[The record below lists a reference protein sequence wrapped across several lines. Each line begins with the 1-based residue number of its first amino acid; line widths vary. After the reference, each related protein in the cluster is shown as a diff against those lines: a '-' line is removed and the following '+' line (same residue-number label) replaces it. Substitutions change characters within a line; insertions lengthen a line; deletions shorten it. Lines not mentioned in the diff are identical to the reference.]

1 MSTEGPKTLH
11 YHIVIKDP
19 MDLGT
24 VSKKLKHCQYK
35 NKKEF
40 GNDLYLIYEN
50 CLTYNTNPASEYRK
64 HAIAMKRKT
73 DRLLARV
80 PEISIKERLDDMDDL
95 DDSDEE
101 EIKRGSTRERSM
113 THESF
118 EEITQHHHHHYG
130 GKHPQKGT
138 PLKPLTELDKENEE
152 LSMTNEIDTDKGEL
166 QNQLWREITKKT
178 RAKLTTD
185 VEKQYQFEFGNRH
198 AMHRS
203 SVDMERF
210 SMLEHLHHQP
220 ECTKKLIRC
229 SRTAFLRWIDR
240 HEGFSVYDSFD
251 LTSEDEDGFDG
262 GFFFASTKKCERPAP
277 TDEDDAIRTDLFLPE
292 YYIASGVPDIVGVPE
307 EYFPFDDLEDE
318 DENPLPSLD
327 IYPTTQPD
335 PNGLLDIMEKNIKK
349 LQANRYIYDKCTS
362 IRNNIPISLELS
374 STLSHDSPPP
384 MVDTGTPIPSS
395 SHQLTPPSIIVSQ
408 KASHQMLQR
417 SLSQVLEHAGFES
430 AQSTALNVLT
440 DLMAEYFSNI
450 GKTARK
456 YWDQHGKDMSGE
468 EILLHTLQENNVD
481 SIHTLETYVTEDIQK
496 YTNRLS
502 DTHRKLES
510 TYQDLI
516 TSAISETANDETDLF
531 QDEEAFIS

>member
-1 MSTEGPKTLH
+1 
-11 YHIVIKDP
+11 
-19 MDLGT
+19 MDLGI

-50 CLTYNTNPASEYRK
+50 CLAYNTNPASEYRK

-80 PEISIKERLDDMDDL
+80 PEISIKERLETDMDDL

-118 EEITQHHHHHYG
+118 EEITQQHHHHYG

-138 PLKPLTELDKENEE
+138 PLKPLTELDKEHEE
-152 LSMTNEIDTDKGEL
+152 LNMTNEIDTDKGEL
-166 QNQLWREITKKT
+166 QNQIWREITKKT

-185 VEKQYQFEFGNRH
+185 IEKQYQFDFGNRF

-240 HEGFSVYDSFD
+240 HEGSSVYDSFD

-262 GFFFASTKKCERPAP
+262 SFFFASTRKCERPPP

-292 YYIASGVPDIVGVPE
+292 YYMASGVPEIDGVPE
-307 EYFPFDDLEDE
+307 EYFPFDDQEDE
-318 DENPLPSLD
+318 DEDPLPSLD

-335 PNGLLDIMEKNIKK
+335 PNGLCDIMERNIKK
-349 LQANRYIYDKCTS
+349 LQVNRTIYNKCTS
-362 IRNNIPISLELS
+362 IRNNTPISS
-374 STLSHDSPPP
+374 DIPPTMTHDSPPP

-395 SHQLTPPSIIVSQ
+395 LYQTTPPPPMIVNQ
-408 KASHQMLQR
+408 EASHQMLQR
-417 SLSQVLEHAGFES
+417 SLSQVLEHAGFEG
-430 AQSTALNVLT
+430 AHSTALNVLT
-440 DLMAEYFSNI
+440 DLMSEYFSNI

-468 EILLHTLQENNVD
+468 EILLHTLKENNVD
-481 SIHTLETYVTEDIQK
+481 GIDTLDTYVTEDIKK
-496 YTNRLS
+496 YTHRLN

-516 TSAISETANDETDLF
+516 TGSLSETADDESNLF
-531 QDEEAFIS
+531 QDDEAFIT

>member
-1 MSTEGPKTLH
+1 
-11 YHIVIKDP
+11 

-64 HAIAMKRKT
+64 HATAMKRKT
-73 DRLLARV
+73 DRLLSRV
-80 PEISIKERLDDMDDL
+80 PEISIKERPENDMDDL

-118 EEITQHHHHHYG
+118 EEVNQHHHHYS

-138 PLKPLTELDKENEE
+138 PLKPLTELDKEHEE
-152 LSMTNEIDTDKGEL
+152 LNMTDETETDKGEL
-166 QNQLWREITKKT
+166 QNQIWREITKKT

-185 VEKQYQFEFGNRH
+185 VEKQYQFEFGNRNVI
-198 AMHRS
+198 HRS

-240 HEGFSVYDSFD
+240 HEGFSVYDPFD

-262 GFFFASTKKCERPAP
+262 GFFFASTRKCERPSP

-292 YYIASGVPDIVGVPE
+292 YYMASGVPDIIGVPE
-307 EYFPFDDLEDE
+307 EYIPFDDLEDE
-318 DENPLPSLD
+318 DYDPLPSLD
-327 IYPTTQPD
+327 IYPATQPD
-335 PNGLLDIMEKNIKK
+335 PNGLLDIMQSNIRK
-349 LQANRYIYDKCTS
+349 LQDNRYIYDKCNS
-362 IRNNIPISLELS
+362 IRNNIPISTDIS
-374 STLSHDSPPP
+374 PIITHGSPPP
-384 MVDTGTPIPSS
+384 MVDAGTPIPSS
-395 SHQLTPPSIIVSQ
+395 SHHTAPPAIIVNQEASQ
-408 KASHQMLQR
+408 QMLQR
-417 SLSQVLEHAGFES
+417 SLSQILEHAGFES

-440 DLMAEYFSNI
+440 DLMSEYFSNI

-456 YWDQHGKDMSGE
+456 YWDQHGKDMSEE

-481 SIHTLETYVTEDIQK
+481 SIETLDSYVAEDIMR
-496 YTNRLS
+496 YTHRLNE
-502 DTHRKLES
+502 THRKLES
-510 TYQDLI
+510 TYQDLVSGSI
-516 TSAISETANDETDLF
+516 TETADDESNLF
-531 QDEEAFIS
+531 RDDEQFIT